1 MAKKL
6 GVLIRTGKY
15 MQETTQQR
23 PIYYTQLVYCG
34 ISITYRVV
42 ALSANG
48 CSLGDSWQ
56 ETGEWPEDKVS
67 PELNKSAGTVDM

>member
-1 MAKKL
+1 
-6 GVLIRTGKY
+6 
-15 MQETTQQR
+15 MQEITQQR
-23 PIYYTQLVYCG
+23 CIYYKQLVYCG
-34 ISITYRVV
+34 ISIIYSVV

-56 ETGEWPEDKVS
+56 KIGELLEDKVS

>member
-1 MAKKL
+1 
-6 GVLIRTGKY
+6 

-23 PIYYTQLVYCG
+23 RIYYKQIVYCG

-48 CSLGDSWQ
+48 CYLGDS
-56 ETGEWPEDKVS
+56 
-67 PELNKSAGTVDM
+67 

>member
-1 MAKKL
+1 MARKL

-23 PIYYTQLVYCG
+23 RIYYTQLVYCD
-34 ISITYRVV
+34 IRITRVV

-48 CSLGDSWQ
+48 CSLGDSCQ
-56 ETGEWPEDKVS
+56 ETGE
-67 PELNKSAGTVDM
+67 